1 MKRFSCALSNT
12 FKFVQPRRTLPN
24 TLNKNNLHNSFR
36 SFHTN
41 FPIFNQ
47 NDRNANET
55 QNLIDEISKAIREQ
69 QYSKAKQTLRG
80 LTKNWLG
87 FYKFDDNQLALYL
100 QSLVLLDCSN
110 NDERKMNL
118 TPLLLASNNG
128 YKKAHLMLA
137 TMAYLKDSNLENEN
151 YRVYLKEFD
160 ESVDWN
166 DETLVQL
173 TIESYLKELIQQ
185 FDSRF
190 AHFALG
196 KFYMKNQKYQK
207 ACEAFTQSTEKKF
220 TKSQFE
226 LGLLMRNGSPD
237 GMVSK
242 NPERALELFK
252 KSRWEPQA
260 HKELVEMYLN
270 GEGTD
275 PSYLKAAFQTCIY
288 YIVKFVNSRFF
299 LVLLFLMELL
309 LALME
314 AVLSIVLGIVGI
326 FGVLV

>member
-1 MKRFSCALSNT
+1 
-12 FKFVQPRRTLPN
+12 
-24 TLNKNNLHNSFR
+24 
-36 SFHTN
+36 
-41 FPIFNQ
+41 
-47 NDRNANET
+47 
-55 QNLIDEISKAIREQ
+55 
-69 QYSKAKQTLRG
+69 
-80 LTKNWLG
+80 
-87 FYKFDDNQLALYL
+87 
-100 QSLVLLDCSN
+100 
-110 NDERKMNL
+110 
-118 TPLLLASNNG
+118 
-128 YKKAHLMLA
+128 
-137 TMAYLKDSNLENEN
+137 
-151 YRVYLKEFD
+151 
-160 ESVDWN
+160 
-166 DETLVQL
+166 
-173 TIESYLKELIQQ
+173 
-185 FDSRF
+185 
-190 AHFALG
+190 
-196 KFYMKNQKYQK
+196 MKNQKYQK

-270 GEGTD
+270 GEGTN